1 MAVRRKKKNLFNVIS
16 AVAVF
21 AVIITLSVVTW
32 AKGQGLQEQIN
43 RYDAKITEYE
53 GLIEEENA
61 RTERLEE
68 RKKYVQTKK
77 YIEEIAHEKFGLLYE
92 YEIMFKAVEN

>member
-1 MAVRRKKKNLFNVIS
+1 MARRRKKNLFNVVS
-16 AVAVF
+16 AIAVL
-21 AVIITLSVVTW
+21 AVIMTLSVVTW
-32 AKGQGLQEQIN
+32 VKGQGLRNKADI
-43 RYDAKITEYE
+43 YDAKIAEYE
-53 GLIEEENA
+53 ALIQEENE
-61 RTERLEE
+61 RTAELEE

>member
-1 MAVRRKKKNLFNVIS
+1 MARRKKKNAFNVIS
-16 AVAVF
+16 AIAVF
-21 AVIITLSVVTW
+21 AVIMTLSVVTW
-32 AKGQGLQEQIN
+32 VKGQGLRSQID

-53 GLIEEENA
+53 SLIQEENE
-61 RTERLEE
+61 RTAKLEE

-92 YEIMFKAVEN
+92 YEIMFKAVEK